1 MPAHAAIQ
9 YSRESFDPAF
19 GGGVMGRRIASQT
32 FLQAWIDHAEADPLT
47 AWVHGTADRLH
58 FPVHARELGATS
70 AVAVGDA
77 LDFAPLEA
85 AGALWLADPG
95 LGVRAWERRWFRPD
109 AWSLIGITHT
119 ISSDRAMD
127 LIADLLTAPIQPWDA
142 LICTSNA
149 VRNTVRILLEQ
160 QALYLQDRLGATTCT
175 GPELPVIPL
184 GVDCASL
191 APDPA
196 ARARWRTELGIAQGD
211 VAILQFGRISIHAKA
226 HLLPL
231 CLALRQAAA
240 RNGPRLHLI
249 LAGQPANPGQG
260 EMVRAMVADFA
271 DSFATHFV
279 DGARADAGSVRSAA
293 DIFTLL
299 SDNIQESFGLA
310 PVEAMAAGLPVV
322 ASDWDGL
329 RDTIVH
335 GETGFLVDTIMP
347 PPPTGEIIARRHA
360 FWLDD
365 YDHYVG
371 CVAQATAVDVDKA
384 AQALATLAADPALR
398 LKMGAAGR
406 ARASAVYDWRH
417 VIAAYRGLLDHLAAI
432 RGRGQARAQH
442 TAQTMPQPA
451 RMDPFRLFARYPTS
465 LLSGSTRLV
474 AGPMRRIADIPG
486 GIERAAIV
494 PYGLPPVAL
503 LDAMVGE
510 AAQPIELA
518 DLVGAFPDHNR
529 RMMTAAAAFLLKM
542 GLLARA

>member
-9 YSRESFDPAF
+9 YSRKSFDPSS
-19 GGGVMGRRIASQT
+19 GGGTMGRRVASQT

-47 AWVHGTADRLH
+47 AWVHGAADRLH
-58 FPVHARELGATS
+58 FPVHARELGATG

-95 LGVRAWERRWFRPD
+95 LGERAWERRWFKPE

-142 LICTSNA
+142 LICTSQAVRNA
-149 VRNTVRILLEQ
+149 VRTLLEQ
-160 QALYLQDRLGATTCT
+160 QALYLRERLGATTCT

-184 GVDCASL
+184 GVDCASF

-196 ARARWRTELGIAQGD
+196 TRSRWRAELGIAEGD

-240 RNGPRLHLI
+240 QGGPKLHLV
-249 LAGQPANPGQG
+249 LAGQPANRAQG
-260 EMVRAMVADFA
+260 DMVRAMVAGFA
-271 DSFATHFV
+271 GSFATHFV

-322 ASDWDGL
+322 GSDWDGL

-335 GETGFLVDTIMP
+335 GETGFLIDSIMP
-347 PPPTGEIIARRHA
+347 PAPTGQIIARRHA
-360 FWLDD
+360 FRLDD

-371 CVAQATAVDVDKA
+371 TVAQATAVNIDKA

-398 LKMGAAGR
+398 QKMGAAGR
-406 ARASAVYDWRH
+406 ARAWAVYDWRH
-417 VIAAYRGLLDHLAAI
+417 VIAAYRGLLDQLAEI
-432 RGRGQARAQH
+432 RGRAPARA
-442 TAQTMPQPA
+442 AQSARAVAQPA
-451 RMDPFRLFARYPTS
+451 RMDPFRLFAQYPTG

-474 AGPMRRIADIPG
+474 AGPMRRITDIPG
-486 GIERAAIV
+486 GMEMAAII
-494 PYGLPPVAL
+494 PYGLPPVAT
-503 LDAMVGE
+503 LDAMVDR

-518 DLVGAFPDHNR
+518 DLVDAFPDQDR
-529 RMMTAAAAFLLKM
+529 RLTTAAAAFLLKI
-542 GLLARA
+542 GLLARV